1 MYEMFLCQGD
11 QRSTGAREV
20 FAFSSDT
27 FKPAE
32 RYGITKPHPMGGFSV
47 GLIVSM
53 GTIEISEI
61 K

>member
-11 QRSTGAREV
+11 QKSTGGRED

-32 RYGITKPHPMGGFSV
+32 SSGITTPHPMRGFSV